1 MYCHLT
7 DRYLILSSED
17 RVRSKPTSYSPVTCH
32 TQAFCRPLL
41 PAVLLRCENNNFP
54 LLITECGFLA
64 LLSDLFPQ
72 DQQQDESFCTE
83 TITITNKFIS
93 FFFASC
99 GAFLLFRLN
108 ERLAML
114 HCHLNHAKWYHKI
127 IRMMNNNIF
136 W

>member
-1 MYCHLT
+1 M
-7 DRYLILSSED
+7 SSED
-17 RVRSKPTSYSPVTCH
+17 YVRSKQRSNSPVTCH

-54 LLITECGFLA
+54 LLITECEFLA
-64 LLSDLFPQ
+64 LPSDLFPHDLRPSFSLVHK
-72 DQQQDESFCTE
+72 DQQQDQNFCTE
-83 TITITNKFIS
+83 TITNKFIS

-108 ERLAML
+108 EGLAML
-114 HCHLNHAKWYHKI
+114 HYHLNHAKIHKI

-136 W
+136 